1 MLGEICAAEGIDL
14 TPLSDH
20 WVLRLEKAGRV
31 RHVYGYNFESN
42 SATAQLI
49 AGDKFATWSLLSHC
63 GIPVIPHALFQRPS
77 LGQGPAIPAAVRAA
91 IGDFF
96 KAHAEDVV
104 CKINPGSGG
113 HHVLRARSQPELDSA
128 IEKLFSE
135 TRSICL
141 SPFVEIHNEYRVV
154 YHDQPR
160 LIFRKDRPCVRGDGQ
175 TPLGELVHHH
185 QAGSAQLQGAHA
197 AGLDPASVPA
207 DGEKVWL
214 GWKHNLAQG
223 ARASLN
229 ISLER
234 AARLAALAQRAAV
247 ALGIRFAS
255 IDIIETAAGEAVLE
269 VNSGIMLES
278 FARQG
283 EQESALAYAIYRL
296 AVKDL
301 ME

>member
-1 MLGEICAAEGIDL
+1 MLGEICAAEGIQL

-77 LGQGPAIPAAVRAA
+77 LGSGPAIPLKVRAA

-96 KAHAEDVV
+96 KTHGQDVV
-104 CKINPGSGG
+104 GKINPGSGG
-113 HHVLRARSQPELDSA
+113 HHVLRARSQTELDSA

-160 LIFRKDRPCVRGDGQ
+160 LIFRKDRPCAIGDGQ
-175 TPLGELVHHH
+175 TPLGELIDRHGPPLPGLV
-185 QAGSAQLQGAHA
+185 A
-197 AGLDPASVPA
+197 ADLDPNRVPA
-207 DGEKVWL
+207 EGEKVWL

-223 ARASLN
+223 ARASLD

-234 AARLAALAQRAAV
+234 VARLAALAQRAAS

-255 IDIIETAAGEAVLE
+255 IDIIETAAGDAVLE

-283 EQESALAYAIYRL
+283 EREAALAYQIYKL